1 MRGKLFSIEYMNGV
15 KQFMSFVKGKF
26 SDNVE
31 ILCPCS
37 RCLNQKY
44 LAQALVK
51 KHILMNG
58 MDNSYT
64 RWIHHGEDLNVE
76 VIEHVP
82 AGVVHD
88 SHNWSILA
96 LLKYPFYPLF
106 NFDNGMNLI
115 SESLTILTSAQLLV
129 VFAFAHIFWR
139 YFVFAGF

>member
-1 MRGKLFSIEYMNGV
+1 MHGKLFSPEYMDGV
-15 KQFMSFVKGKF
+15 KQFMGFVQGKF

-51 KHILMNG
+51 KHKRMNG

-64 RWIHHGEDLNVE
+64 QWIHHGEHLIVE

-82 AGVVHD
+82 AADVHG
-88 SHNWSILA
+88 SHNWSTDGIGVTEEDTNCVD
-96 LLKYPFYPLF
+96 PLEAF
-106 NFDNGMNLI
+106 LGELI
-115 SESLTILTSAQLLV
+115 ERLEDFLESSQHSQSQARV
-129 VFAFAHIFWR
+129 KE
-139 YFVFAGF
+139 